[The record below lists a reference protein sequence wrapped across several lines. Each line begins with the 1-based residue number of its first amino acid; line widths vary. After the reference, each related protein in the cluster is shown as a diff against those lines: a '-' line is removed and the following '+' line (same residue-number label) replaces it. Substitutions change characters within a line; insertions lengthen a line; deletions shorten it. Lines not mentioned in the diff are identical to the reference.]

1 MPAWTRRDIKQ
12 GNTTIGRIHY
22 AQIDQPRYRAFK
34 AKANLNRVNRFGQR
48 QRNYPGVGG
57 GVKKVYV
64 SAKLRTRPAGAARD
78 NLAGVGVVNPGYAPP
93 LVHKAHLASD
103 RFGGPSVPGNLANER
118 SRINLSAHKRIE
130 NRIAKLIK
138 DVKAPGDNSPIRNRA
153 GLIVK
158 ETYSNLGRPTGR
170 TYMTSIKDHTTN
182 TRTYHKLTFTPL

>member
-1 MPAWTRRDIKQ
+1 MPAWTRKDIKQ

-34 AKANLNRVNRFGQR
+34 TKANLNRVNRFGQR
-48 QRNYPGVGG
+48 QSNYPGVGG

-64 SAKLRTRPAGAARD
+64 SAKLRTRRPGAARD
-78 NLAGVGVVNPGYAPP
+78 NLAGIGVVNPAYVPAG
-93 LVHKAHLASD
+93 VHKAHLVSD

-130 NRIAKLIK
+130 NRVARLIK
-138 DVKAPGDNSPIRNRA
+138 DVTAPGDNNPLRNRA

-158 ETYSNLGRPTGR
+158 ENYSNAGQPTGR
-170 TYMTSIKDHTTN
+170 TYMTSVKDLTTN